1 MNATHA
7 WTLLCQVCPS
17 LLRKCIGRGPTSPMS
32 FMILNV
38 NKSHKAG
45 KWYKTVFRDGL
56 VQVWNRV
63 WPWRK
68 HAGEA
73 TSLRASNTVKEARGW
88 VMRNALF
95 FLERWGFWWECSM
108 QTMQQSGR
116 VPLPLF
122 VLPFPLP
129 SKQLKRS
136 FSPFKRTQRQ
146 TARRCMTSQSSYTC
160 QENSWPKGQAQG
172 TGDTI
177 WRSQHSAGSALK
189 SSDLWQVTKHHGA
202 WFFNFFFL
210 LSF

>member
-1 MNATHA
+1 MLERNRIKSQKSSNHQYLVLILKAGLLSWSWNAVINGVNLTHECHA
-7 WTLLCQVCPS
+7 WMNPS
-17 LLRKCIGRGPTSPMS
+17 VPGLPLSVKEMHRQGSHLS
-32 FMILNV
+32 DVFMILNV
-38 NKSHKAG
+38 SKSHKAG
-45 KWYKTVFRDGL
+45 KWYKTVFRNGL

-122 VLPFPLP
+122 VLPFP
-129 SKQLKRS
+129 SS
-136 FSPFKRTQRQ
+136 FQ
-146 TARRCMTSQSSYTC
+146 TVK
-160 QENSWPKGQAQG
+160 ELLL
-172 TGDTI
+172 TI
-177 WRSQHSAGSALK
+177 
-189 SSDLWQVTKHHGA
+189 
-202 WFFNFFFL
+202 
-210 LSF
+210 